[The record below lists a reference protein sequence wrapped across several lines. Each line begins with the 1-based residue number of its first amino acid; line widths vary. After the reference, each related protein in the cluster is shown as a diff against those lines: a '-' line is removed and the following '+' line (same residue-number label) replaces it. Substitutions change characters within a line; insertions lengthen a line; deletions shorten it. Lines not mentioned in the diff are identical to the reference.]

1 MEHPAE
7 VTVNLET
14 LETAI
19 GTMKSSEDPVV
30 TGATSATER
39 KTKRK
44 AAKFAVILIAEI
56 AILFFFL
63 YVCIAIW
70 AAKGSS

>member
-1 MEHPAE
+1 
-7 VTVNLET
+7 
-14 LETAI
+14 
-19 GTMKSSEDPVV
+19 MKSSEDPVV